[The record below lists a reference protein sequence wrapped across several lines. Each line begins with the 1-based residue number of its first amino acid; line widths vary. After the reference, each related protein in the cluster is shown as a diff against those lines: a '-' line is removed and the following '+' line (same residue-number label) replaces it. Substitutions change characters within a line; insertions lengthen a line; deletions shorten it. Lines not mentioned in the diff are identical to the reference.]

1 MSMAH
6 AHIGNNIATV
16 LGGTLSGCELV
27 MDRDRKTSFGIAI
40 MILKTFSAEYGIKS
54 FSKSCD
60 AGKKVMSGEPPV
72 ARRTAAT
79 FSSK

>member
-1 MSMAH
+1 MGV
-6 AHIGNNIATV
+6 GNGSRSQDFV
-16 LGGTLSGCELV
+16 GT
-27 MDRDRKTSFGIAI
+27 AI

-60 AGKKVMSGEPPV
+60 GDKKVMGGEPPV